1 MMQEGKKEREE
12 EMDSLAHDFAMELLQ
27 KNKDVLMNH
36 FTDHLM
42 KNPQE
47 MLGDSDEK
55 DNQR

>member
-12 EMDSLAHDFAMELLQ
+12 EMDALAHDFAMEIMQ

-36 FTDHLM
+36 FTDQLM

-47 MLGDSDEK
+47 MLGDTDEK
-55 DNQR
+55 ENQG

>member
-1 MMQEGKKEREE
+1 MMQEGKKERDE
-12 EMDSLAHDFAMELLQ
+12 EMDALAHDFAMEIMQ
-27 KNKDVLMNH
+27 KNKDALMNH
-36 FTDHLM
+36 FTDQLM

>member
-12 EMDSLAHDFAMELLQ
+12 EMDALAHDFAMEIMQ

-36 FTDHLM
+36 FTDQLM

-47 MLGDSDEK
+47 MLGDTDEK
-55 DNQR
+55 DNKR